1 MFSFEGDFRT
11 KPKVSL
17 GGASKQEEKS
27 SLLSRTLDERRKRE
41 DERRR
46 QRNAVVIQSFV
57 RGCITR
63 CKQHNAQ
70 RCIFDEFA
78 TRLEL
83 AGDVATYSHIAGKLL
98 FFYNESLDTSRLV
111 YVCQGLLRHH
121 TAFLQLLAGP
131 NSLQVL
137 YRLQRLLLLCCRLFR
152 VESEVLAVPL
162 RMVEVFI
169 SLESYKAA
177 LSCCPPPCVVPQKP
191 PSVAGTASSPLRAT
205 VALENVLFYLVRNE
219 YFHYHCCLLNQRLP
233 PHLEYPAPHTVPLA
247 SLLVNNLLEPLQLQY
262 TSCGPRSR
270 QRVLCHFIREVL
282 CVPYTEQMHSFL
294 LPALSDRA
302 NAFPYTPLLEAL
314 HNAGDHDGQCMGM
327 SRATD
332 DAKQMANL
340 RRAGQE
346 GSGFGI
352 PWLELWGSPWLL
364 HAMLTLGERHLG
376 SLLEPHVLLYLR
388 VLQSLLH
395 RLPSSTRAQ
404 HTGSG
409 VGDSED
415 EDDDE
420 QESRMSSDKA
430 GPEGRPWEHVV
441 REECLH
447 MLDSR
452 EQTSTLLAA
461 VWSPSAGEQVLTVM
475 ASICHQL
482 MVDHRVMVPRTRLL
496 YSLAFHPR
504 FLRHLWHL
512 ITTLS
517 TTMITGS
524 QVPLLQLLSR
534 GAPLQPCDSSRIVPV
549 FYLFCSL
556 FGHFLISVHDN
567 EFFGD
572 EQSGCNMTPY
582 TNCTKSSMPFS
593 LAELV
598 EMSLRLRDACLG
610 IIQLA
615 YPDSRPELRDSY
627 AQALQG
633 SSVRRAVAQPAE
645 QRLQE
650 QRTRYTHLF
659 KVISNLVKMLKA
671 RDARRHF
678 CPRNHW
684 LSQQVTICAD
694 RVPQLYMPGTRHV
707 WRSHRLHNIGPLW
720 STLDVGQDCPP
731 LSVPEERQLAILTEL
746 PFVVPFAERVK
757 IFQRLIMVE
766 KEESQGESSF
776 FGGINVVIRRNYIYE
791 DAFDKLSPEN
801 DSWKS
806 ENRKEV
812 NKIESGKHQQQ
823 SGGESENKGRRE
835 GHIGRSNETVIDEAG
850 YMSGI
855 PAKNMSNQN
864 SLPVGKVFRHLG
876 QYLVETPLAEM
887 TAMSLFG
894 PLPALFSKMVKSLS
908 ILHVRRPLPALY
920 SEMVK
925 SLPILHVRRP
935 LPALYSEMVKSLP
948 ILHVGGP
955 LPALHSKMVKSLSIL
970 HVRRPLPAL
979 YSEMVKSLS
988 ILHVRRPLP
997 PLYSEMVKSLPILH
1011 VCRPLPPLY
1020 SEMVKSLPILHV
1032 CRPLPA
1038 LHSEMVKSL
1047 SILHACRP
1055 LPALFSKMV
1064 KSLSILHVRRPLPA
1078 LYSEMVKSLPIL
1090 HVRRPLPALYSEM
1103 VKSLSIL
1110 HVRRPL
1116 PALFSEMVKSL
1127 SILHVRRPLPA
1138 LYSEM
1143 VKSLSILHVRRP
1155 LPALFSEM
1163 VKSLSILHMCRPLP
1177 ALYSEMMKSLSILH
1191 VCRPLPALYSE
1202 IVKSLSILHVRRP
1215 PPALYSE
1222 MVKSLSILHVCR
1234 PLPALYSEMMK
1245 SLSILHVWR
1254 PLPALY
1260 SEMVK
1265 SLSIL
1270 HMCRPLPALYSEMVK
1285 SLSIL
1290 HMRRPLP
1297 ALYSEMVKSLP
1308 NLHVRR
1314 PLPALYSEMVKCLPI
1329 LHVLG
1334 LYQLCTA
1341 STSFVQRDGEV
1352 FAHSSRV
1359 SASPIFAQ
1367 RDGEIFAQC
1376 GYISVLRIVVSMK
1389 CESSQF
1395 LIHDSLKQVIIK
1407 DSPVPC
1413 TIHCPFSPHKLASLC

>member
-70 RCIFDEFA
+70 RRIFDEFA
-78 TRLEL
+78 TRLDL
-83 AGDVATYSHIAGKLL
+83 AGDVATYSHIAGKIL
-98 FFYNESLDTSRLV
+98 FFYDESLDTSRLV

-121 TAFLQLLAGP
+121 TAFLRLLAGP

-152 VESEVLAVPL
+152 VESEFLAVPL

-177 LSCCPPPCVVPQKP
+177 LSFCPPSCTVPKDP
-191 PSVAGTASSPLRAT
+191 PSVAGTASSPLTAT
-205 VALENVLFYLVRNE
+205 VALEHVLFYLVRNE
-219 YFHYHCCLLNQRLP
+219 YFRYHCCLLNQRLP
-233 PHLEYPAPHTVPLA
+233 PHLEYPPPHTVPLA
-247 SLLVNNLLEPLQLQY
+247 SLLVNNLLKPLQLQY
-262 TSCGPRSR
+262 MYCGPRSR
-270 QRVLCHFIREVL
+270 HRVLCHFIREVL

-294 LPALSDRA
+294 LPALSDQA
-302 NAFPYTPLLEAL
+302 NAFPYTLLLEAL
-314 HNAGDHDGQCMGM
+314 HSAGDYDGQCMGM
-327 SRATD
+327 FRAND
-332 DAKQMANL
+332 DAEQVENL
-340 RRAGQE
+340 TRKAGQE
-346 GSGFGI
+346 GSGLGI

-404 HTGSG
+404 HPSSG

-415 EDDDE
+415 EDDDDE
-420 QESRMSSDKA
+420 QESHMSSDKA

-461 VWSPSAGEQVLTVM
+461 VWSPTAGEQVLTVM

-572 EQSGCNMTPY
+572 EQSGCNTTPY

-593 LAELV
+593 LSELV

-633 SSVRRAVAQPAE
+633 SIVGRSVTQPAE

-671 RDARRHF
+671 RDARRPF

-801 DSWKS
+801 EPDL
-806 ENRKEV
+806 RKQIRV
-812 NKIESGKHQQQ
+812 HLLNAHGL
-823 SGGESENKGRRE
+823 
-835 GHIGRSNETVIDEAG
+835 DEAG
-850 YMSGI
+850 IDGGGI
-855 PAKNMSNQN
+855 FREFLNELLRAGFNPHQGFFRTTHQGLLYPNPEARLLVGDSFARHYFF
-864 SLPVGKVFRHLG
+864 LGRILGKVLISGAQIPIDLEDLKNCTNYSGGYTAEHPVICVFWRV
-876 QYLVETPLAEM
+876 VERFTDEQKRKLLRFV
-887 TAMSLFG
+887 TSC
-894 PLPALFSKMVKSLS
+894 S
-908 ILHVRRPLPALY
+908 R
-920 SEMVK
+920 
-925 SLPILHVRRP
+925 
-935 LPALYSEMVKSLP
+935 
-948 ILHVGGP
+948 
-955 LPALHSKMVKSLSIL
+955 
-970 HVRRPLPAL
+970 
-979 YSEMVKSLS
+979 
-988 ILHVRRPLP
+988 P
-997 PLYSEMVKSLPILH
+997 PLLGFKELYPAFCIHNGGSDSERLP
-1011 VCRPLPPLY
+1011 
-1020 SEMVKSLPILHV
+1020 
-1032 CRPLPA
+1032 
-1038 LHSEMVKSL
+1038 
-1047 SILHACRP
+1047 
-1055 LPALFSKMV
+1055 
-1064 KSLSILHVRRPLPA
+1064 
-1078 LYSEMVKSLPIL
+1078 
-1090 HVRRPLPALYSEM
+1090 
-1103 VKSLSIL
+1103 
-1110 HVRRPL
+1110 
-1116 PALFSEMVKSL
+1116 
-1127 SILHVRRPLPA
+1127 
-1138 LYSEM
+1138 
-1143 VKSLSILHVRRP
+1143 
-1155 LPALFSEM
+1155 
-1163 VKSLSILHMCRPLP
+1163 
-1177 ALYSEMMKSLSILH
+1177 
-1191 VCRPLPALYSE
+1191 
-1202 IVKSLSILHVRRP
+1202 
-1215 PPALYSE
+1215 
-1222 MVKSLSILHVCR
+1222 
-1234 PLPALYSEMMK
+1234 
-1245 SLSILHVWR
+1245 
-1254 PLPALY
+1254 
-1260 SEMVK
+1260 
-1265 SLSIL
+1265 
-1270 HMCRPLPALYSEMVK
+1270 
-1285 SLSIL
+1285 
-1290 HMRRPLP
+1290 
-1297 ALYSEMVKSLP
+1297 
-1308 NLHVRR
+1308 
-1314 PLPALYSEMVKCLPI
+1314 
-1329 LHVLG
+1329 
-1334 LYQLCTA
+1334 TA
-1341 STSFVQRDGEV
+1341 STCMNLLKLPEFDEED
-1352 FAHSSRV
+1352 A
-1359 SASPIFAQ
+1359 
-1367 RDGEIFAQC
+1367 
-1376 GYISVLRIVVSMK
+1376 MK
-1389 CESSQF
+1389 
-1395 LIHDSLKQVIIK
+1395 
-1407 DSPVPC
+1407 
-1413 TIHCPFSPHKLASLC
+1413 HKLLYAIEAAAGFELS

>member
-302 NAFPYTPLLEAL
+302 DAFPYTPLLEAL

-420 QESRMSSDKA
+420 QESRMSADKA

-801 DSWKS
+801 EPDL
-806 ENRKEV
+806 RKQIRV
-812 NKIESGKHQQQ
+812 HLLNAHGL
-823 SGGESENKGRRE
+823 
-835 GHIGRSNETVIDEAG
+835 DEAG
-850 YMSGI
+850 IDGGGI
-855 PAKNMSNQN
+855 FREFLNELLRAGFNPHQGFFRTTHQGLLYPNPEARLLVGDSFARHYFFLGRILGKALFENM
-864 SLPVGKVFRHLG
+864 
-876 QYLVETPLAEM
+876 LVELPFASFFLSKLLGTTGDVDIHHLASLDPEM
-887 TAMSLFG
+887 YRNLLFLKTYHADVEELGLNFTVVNNELGEAQVVELKSGGKDIPVTNANRIAYIHLVADYRLNRQMRQHCQAFRQGLAAVIHLEWLRMFDQQELQVLISGAQIPIDLEDLKNCTNYSGGYTAEHPVICVFW
-894 PLPALFSKMVKSLS
+894 
-908 ILHVRRPLPALY
+908 HVVERFTDEQKRKLLRFVT
-920 SEMVK
+920 SC
-925 SLPILHVRRP
+925 SR
-935 LPALYSEMVKSLP
+935 
-948 ILHVGGP
+948 
-955 LPALHSKMVKSLSIL
+955 
-970 HVRRPLPAL
+970 
-979 YSEMVKSLS
+979 
-988 ILHVRRPLP
+988 P
-997 PLYSEMVKSLPILH
+997 PLLGFKELYPAFCIHNGGSDSERLP
-1011 VCRPLPPLY
+1011 
-1020 SEMVKSLPILHV
+1020 
-1032 CRPLPA
+1032 
-1038 LHSEMVKSL
+1038 
-1047 SILHACRP
+1047 
-1055 LPALFSKMV
+1055 
-1064 KSLSILHVRRPLPA
+1064 
-1078 LYSEMVKSLPIL
+1078 
-1090 HVRRPLPALYSEM
+1090 
-1103 VKSLSIL
+1103 
-1110 HVRRPL
+1110 
-1116 PALFSEMVKSL
+1116 
-1127 SILHVRRPLPA
+1127 
-1138 LYSEM
+1138 
-1143 VKSLSILHVRRP
+1143 
-1155 LPALFSEM
+1155 
-1163 VKSLSILHMCRPLP
+1163 
-1177 ALYSEMMKSLSILH
+1177 
-1191 VCRPLPALYSE
+1191 
-1202 IVKSLSILHVRRP
+1202 
-1215 PPALYSE
+1215 
-1222 MVKSLSILHVCR
+1222 
-1234 PLPALYSEMMK
+1234 
-1245 SLSILHVWR
+1245 
-1254 PLPALY
+1254 
-1260 SEMVK
+1260 
-1265 SLSIL
+1265 
-1270 HMCRPLPALYSEMVK
+1270 
-1285 SLSIL
+1285 
-1290 HMRRPLP
+1290 
-1297 ALYSEMVKSLP
+1297 
-1308 NLHVRR
+1308 
-1314 PLPALYSEMVKCLPI
+1314 
-1329 LHVLG
+1329 
-1334 LYQLCTA
+1334 TA
-1341 STSFVQRDGEV
+1341 STCMNLLKLPEFDEE
-1352 FAHSSRV
+1352 
-1359 SASPIFAQ
+1359 
-1367 RDGEIFAQC
+1367 DT
-1376 GYISVLRIVVSMK
+1376 MK
-1389 CESSQF
+1389 
-1395 LIHDSLKQVIIK
+1395 
-1407 DSPVPC
+1407 
-1413 TIHCPFSPHKLASLC
+1413 HKLLYAIEAAAGFELS

>member
-302 NAFPYTPLLEAL
+302 DAFPYTPLLEAL

-420 QESRMSSDKA
+420 QESRMSADKA

-801 DSWKS
+801 GNDTPCPYKRHRPQRLFQTRFLLHLRMDYYAEMEWDNFAIPWSPTTCVELHLQIDELDSNLLSMEEIVSEIRNENSAFNTTWDEVIFLFEDILNNQDPQNEFYLDDQAKELYLGDPQNPEKEFYYDDTYCELSKQNLLNKFYLDEPEYKSYIGDPQIS
-806 ENRKEV
+806 ENWETGILPDGPQLYYVRHIIETLKNWEREV
-812 NKIESGKHQQQ
+812 FPDGPQLYYVRLITETPNI
-823 SGGESENKGRRE
+823 SENCG
-835 GHIGRSNETVIDEAG
+835 STLETWKDG
-850 YMSGI
+850 YIFGGSEWGFCCDDSECDTYLGGSTGMWLYLGNLESWFYFGD
-855 PAKNMSNQN
+855 STCG
-864 SLPVGKVFRHLG
+864 VHLG
-876 QYLVETPLAEM
+876 
-887 TAMSLFG
+887 
-894 PLPALFSKMVKSLS
+894 
-908 ILHVRRPLPALY
+908 
-920 SEMVK
+920 
-925 SLPILHVRRP
+925 
-935 LPALYSEMVKSLP
+935 
-948 ILHVGGP
+948 
-955 LPALHSKMVKSLSIL
+955 
-970 HVRRPLPAL
+970 
-979 YSEMVKSLS
+979 
-988 ILHVRRPLP
+988 
-997 PLYSEMVKSLPILH
+997 
-1011 VCRPLPPLY
+1011 
-1020 SEMVKSLPILHV
+1020 
-1032 CRPLPA
+1032 
-1038 LHSEMVKSL
+1038 
-1047 SILHACRP
+1047 
-1055 LPALFSKMV
+1055 
-1064 KSLSILHVRRPLPA
+1064 
-1078 LYSEMVKSLPIL
+1078 
-1090 HVRRPLPALYSEM
+1090 
-1103 VKSLSIL
+1103 
-1110 HVRRPL
+1110 
-1116 PALFSEMVKSL
+1116 
-1127 SILHVRRPLPA
+1127 
-1138 LYSEM
+1138 
-1143 VKSLSILHVRRP
+1143 
-1155 LPALFSEM
+1155 
-1163 VKSLSILHMCRPLP
+1163 
-1177 ALYSEMMKSLSILH
+1177 
-1191 VCRPLPALYSE
+1191 
-1202 IVKSLSILHVRRP
+1202 
-1215 PPALYSE
+1215 
-1222 MVKSLSILHVCR
+1222 
-1234 PLPALYSEMMK
+1234 
-1245 SLSILHVWR
+1245 
-1254 PLPALY
+1254 
-1260 SEMVK
+1260 
-1265 SLSIL
+1265 
-1270 HMCRPLPALYSEMVK
+1270 
-1285 SLSIL
+1285 
-1290 HMRRPLP
+1290 
-1297 ALYSEMVKSLP
+1297 
-1308 NLHVRR
+1308 
-1314 PLPALYSEMVKCLPI
+1314 
-1329 LHVLG
+1329 
-1334 LYQLCTA
+1334 
-1341 STSFVQRDGEV
+1341 
-1352 FAHSSRV
+1352 
-1359 SASPIFAQ
+1359 
-1367 RDGEIFAQC
+1367 
-1376 GYISVLRIVVSMK
+1376 
-1389 CESSQF
+1389 
-1395 LIHDSLKQVIIK
+1395 DSLDSKAMNNVLCLMTLDLINIK
-1407 DSPVPC
+1407 KV
-1413 TIHCPFSPHKLASLC
+1413 